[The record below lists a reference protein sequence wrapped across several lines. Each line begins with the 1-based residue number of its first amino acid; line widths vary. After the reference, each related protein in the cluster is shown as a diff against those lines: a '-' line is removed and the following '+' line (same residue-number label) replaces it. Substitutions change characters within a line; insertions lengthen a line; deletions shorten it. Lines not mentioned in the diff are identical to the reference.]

1 MEVIRHT
8 NNYWTFVYM
17 VSFSRQYNESFSNI
31 SRKTICRK
39 FVKKDKYGQL
49 PNDNLC
55 DSFSK
60 LNPSQLFT
68 IKTLQDS

>member
-1 MEVIRHT
+1 MEVIRHLLLDIQT
-8 NNYWTFVYM
+8 IIGVMFT
-17 VSFSRQYNESFSNI
+17 RQYNESFSNI

-60 LNPSQLFT
+60 LTPSQLFT